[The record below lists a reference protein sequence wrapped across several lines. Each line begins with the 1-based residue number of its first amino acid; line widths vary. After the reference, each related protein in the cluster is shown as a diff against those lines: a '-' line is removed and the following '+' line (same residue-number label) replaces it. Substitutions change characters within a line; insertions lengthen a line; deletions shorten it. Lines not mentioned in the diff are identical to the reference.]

1 MDFKNFNIY
10 KSGGKL
16 LLIFGFLFCK
26 NISFAQSNP
35 LTIKE
40 VILKIGNNLPQL
52 EAFRQQA
59 LAAQQNIQLAKNTA
73 IPDLNIGYQANMATY
88 NNITGM
94 SYPGMI
100 MPISGPPSSGNDWNF
115 ITGSAMGALIK
126 WNPFTFGQRNA
137 AIEKAIAQF
146 KQANAIYN
154 EQLFQYQY
162 TAINIYL
169 EIVYLKQLMNT
180 QKKAI
185 TRNQDALVQSLV
197 LAQNGLRPGI
207 DTAQFQSVIAQ
218 SELELM
224 QINRTYSEKLIELS
238 RLIGWEGAATNISLI
253 DTVIHPPTLI
263 LNDTVNATLHPTY
276 LSLEAQKKSTLTGLK
291 EIQNAWLPQL
301 DFWGNLYARGSGVD
315 AKGVVNKWDGFN
327 LSRSNAG
334 LGFQISFPVLGY
346 NNINTRKKQYQFI
359 LRADES
365 KLEQAKLNIIK
376 QIETASLHYQQ
387 DLNIADK
394 MPIIVKAAREVYNG
408 LQLSYQSGLIDYA
421 RLSQAQFELL
431 KAEYNQA
438 NANLQVARSFLAIA
452 IAKGN
457 LTIFLDQ
464 LK

>member
-1 MDFKNFNIY
+1 MGFKNFEIY
-10 KSGGKL
+10 KAGCKL
-16 LLIFGFLFCK
+16 LLVFSFMFCK
-26 NISFAQSNP
+26 NISLAQGYP
-35 LTIKE
+35 LSIKE
-40 VILKIGNNLPQL
+40 VILKTANNLPQL
-52 EAFRQQA
+52 EAFRQQS

-94 SYPGMI
+94 SYPGLI
-100 MPISGPPSSGNDWNF
+100 MPISGPPSSNNDWNF

-137 AIEKAIAQF
+137 AIEKAMAQF

-154 EQLFQYQY
+154 EQLFLYQY
-162 TAINIYL
+162 SAINIYL
-169 EIVYLKQLMNT
+169 EIVYLKQLMYI

-185 TRNQDALVQSLV
+185 GRNQDALVQSLV
-197 LAQNGLRPGI
+197 LTQNGLKPGI

-224 QINRTYSEKLIELS
+224 QINRTYGEKMIELS
-238 RLIGWEGAATNISLI
+238 RLIGWEGNAKIFNLI
-253 DTVIHPPTLI
+253 DTVIHPPVNI
-263 LNDTVNATLHPTY
+263 LTDTSNALLHPTY
-276 LSLEAQKKSTLTGLK
+276 VSLEAQKNTTLAGLK
-291 EIQNAWLPQL
+291 EIQNAWMPQL

-346 NNINTRKKQYQFI
+346 ANINTRKKQYQSI
-359 LRADES
+359 LQSDES
-365 KLEQAKLNIIK
+365 KLQQAKLNIIK
-376 QIETASLHYQQ
+376 QIETALLHYQQ
-387 DLNIADK
+387 DVNIADK
-394 MPIIVKAAREVYNG
+394 MPIIVKVANEVYEG
-408 LQLSYQSGLIDYA
+408 LQLSYQSGLIDFT
-421 RLSQAQFELL
+421 RLSQAQFDLL

-457 LTIFLDQ
+457 LSIFLDQ